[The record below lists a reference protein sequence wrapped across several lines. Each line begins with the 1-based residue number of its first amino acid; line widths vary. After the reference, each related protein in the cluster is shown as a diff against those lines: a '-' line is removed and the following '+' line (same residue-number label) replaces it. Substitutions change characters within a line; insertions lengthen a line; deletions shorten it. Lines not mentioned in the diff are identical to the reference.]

1 MDEISELDRM
11 AMHYTAKIIGKRPAS
26 ETLHTSDVTQAF
38 VDGYKAGVA
47 ERIRKEKE
55 EQP

>member
-11 AMHYTAKIIGKRPAS
+11 AMHYTAKIIGKKPAG

-38 VDGYKAGVA
+38 IDGYKAGVT
-47 ERIRKEKE
+47 EQNRKEVK
-55 EQP
+55 P